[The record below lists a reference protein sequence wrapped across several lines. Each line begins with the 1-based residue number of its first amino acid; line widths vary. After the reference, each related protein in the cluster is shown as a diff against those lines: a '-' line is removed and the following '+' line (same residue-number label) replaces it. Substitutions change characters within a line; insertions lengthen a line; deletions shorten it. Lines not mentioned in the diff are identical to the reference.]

1 MLVPGMAGIAFV
13 WESGLRLLQ
22 WNGNSVSQRWRENKI
37 RIRKISDAGLWKCGK
52 WKKIYCRNEADT
64 SRAGKGYLLSSLSLS
79 LSLSLCKIMKSVKRL
94 FRMGNRCGCIQWVSI
109 LFKLW
114 FNVLPALK
122 GQNIVCESTKIF
134 YSCLFWLSKPSSMA
148 VRFSATSCIIS
159 SRSLG
164 CPM

>member
-1 MLVPGMAGIAFV
+1 M
-13 WESGLRLLQ
+13 RLTPLEQ
-22 WNGNSVSQRWRENKI
+22 EKDI
-37 RIRKISDAGLWKCGK
+37 F
-52 WKKIYCRNEADT
+52 YP
-64 SRAGKGYLLSSLSLS
+64 LS

-134 YSCLFWLSKPSSMA
+134 YSCLF
-148 VRFSATSCIIS
+148 
-159 SRSLG
+159 
-164 CPM
+164 

>member
-1 MLVPGMAGIAFV
+1 MLAYGNVVSEKKFIAGM
-13 WESGLRLLQ
+13 RLTPLEQ
-22 WNGNSVSQRWRENKI
+22 EK
-37 RIRKISDAGLWKCGK
+37 D
-52 WKKIYCRNEADT
+52 
-64 SRAGKGYLLSSLSLS
+64 LSLS

-134 YSCLFWLSKPSSMA
+134 YSCLF
-148 VRFSATSCIIS
+148 
-159 SRSLG
+159 
-164 CPM
+164 